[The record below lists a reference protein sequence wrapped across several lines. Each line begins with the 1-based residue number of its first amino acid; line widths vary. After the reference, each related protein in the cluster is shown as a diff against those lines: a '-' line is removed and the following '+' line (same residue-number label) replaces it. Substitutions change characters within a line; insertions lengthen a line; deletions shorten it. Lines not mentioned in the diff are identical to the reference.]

1 MGEDFTFIFLLA
13 GVISIMLIV
22 EIFRMSKNIGIIKD
36 AMLEILESAKEKE
49 E

>member
-1 MGEDFTFIFLLA
+1 MEDYTFIFLLA

-22 EIFRMSKNIGIIKD
+22 EIFTMSKNIGIIKD
-36 AMLEILESAKEKE
+36 AMLEILEKAKEKE